1 MNIVKKVLYAN
12 AHPLVIYCMCSL
24 TTWLHE
30 NGYIIVGGKY
40 ILTMTVAY
48 AMHTCTWS
56 VGKPRHRPDQ
66 SAGIRAARQG

>member
-48 AMHTCTWS
+48 A
-56 VGKPRHRPDQ
+56 RHRPDQ
-66 SAGIRAARQG
+66 SAGM